1 MKTIQEALLLSSEF
15 LSKKGITNPRRE
27 AEEILSEGL
36 GLKRLDLY
44 LSYDRPVMD
53 IELEKCRVLL
63 ARRGKGEP
71 IQYIRGSVDFFG
83 CELLVTPSVL
93 IPRQETEI
101 LVDLAAKFL
110 KTQDLDGK
118 ILWDVCCGSGC
129 IGLAL
134 KKKFPKL
141 QVFLSDQSSSAL
153 SVAKENAEKNQL
165 EVHFLEGDLLS
176 PFQNQKCDFFVC
188 NPPYISE
195 DEFSTLQ
202 REVKDFEPKEALIA
216 PNEGLGFYQRIAT
229 DLRNYINPKGRGW
242 LEIGHQQ
249 GKAVNKIF
257 TEAGWTHCNVE
268 KDWAGHDRFF
278 SLENE

>member
-118 ILWDVCCGSGC
+118 VLWDVCCGSGC

-141 QVFLSDQSSSAL
+141 EVFLSDQSSSAL

-165 EVHFLEGDLLS
+165 EVHFFEGDLFS

-195 DEFSTLQ
+195 DEFLTLQ

-229 DLRNYINPKGRGW
+229 DLHKYINSKGRAW

-257 TEAGWTHCNVE
+257 TEASWTHCNVE